1 MSTLCQSRRYCLL
14 RLYSFSHFEQL
25 ADVQMLAM
33 LSCVFSQHRGTKIS
47 PITAELDDRQRHA
60 GYSPVW
66 YRSGSRDR
74 EFSRDYFQSEEIAR
88 SLLKPNV
95 SNMPVR
101 LESRKTASMPH
112 SANSSVG
119 ASNSDPMTP
128 FSTGGTPPS
137 LFRPS
142 RTGMDRTDSQ
152 SASISTSP
160 EQHRHAH
167 RLNSNLASAFTASF
181 SRPFSF
187 TASTS
192 SSPPTTNSRKPL
204 SPAGSYLGAAPSVL
218 PRASTNNFG
227 KSSTIT
233 EDPKSGYSLS
243 ASDAEDEM
251 SGPKRPA
258 FNIRLKNQDQ
268 FHNDGYVDVPLLDPS
283 QESRCHA
290 YRESYAH
297 MLYIWQMP
305 LARCEILKYGSA
317 PSNSPS
323 PEHGQRLPLIAIGK
337 ASVAKTLSDTGEST
351 LDLRNHCTTC
361 TTALPPRSLD
371 QECPFCTSPQSPLI
385 CLFCASLIRGLCS
398 PCLLCGH
405 VLHFSCRSRLLAL
418 SQSPNSASKPQLC
431 ISGCGCDCASHAV
444 VEVEYPSRRKS
455 STSVTVTGDSTVDE
469 QEQAASRDMAQEDED
484 AWKDIAYESLAR
496 NLRGRYLTPRPSR
509 IWRGGM

>member
-1 MSTLCQSRRYCLL
+1 M
-14 RLYSFSHFEQL
+14 
-25 ADVQMLAM
+25 ADIQMLAM
-33 LSCVFSQHRGTKIS
+33 LSCVFSQSQGRKIS
-47 PITAELDDRQRHA
+47 SIPAEFYGRHRHA
-60 GYSPVW
+60 G
-66 YRSGSRDR
+66 RSSVRYHSGGRDR
-74 EFSRDYFQSEEIAR
+74 EYSRDYFQSEEIAR

-101 LESRKTASMPH
+101 LDSRKTLSMPQ

-137 LFRPS
+137 LFRSS
-142 RTGMDRTDSQ
+142 RTNMERTDSQ
-152 SASISTSP
+152 TASISTSP

-167 RLNSNLASAFTASF
+167 RSNSNLASAFTASF

-187 TASTS
+187 TASSS
-192 SSPPTTNSRKPL
+192 SSPPTTYSRKHL
-204 SPAGSYLGAAPSVL
+204 SPAGSYLGAPPSMVA
-218 PRASTNNFG
+218 RASPGFSG

-233 EDPKSGYSLS
+233 EDPKSAYSLS

-251 SGPKRPA
+251 SGPKNPI

-268 FHNDGYVDVPLLDPS
+268 FHNDGYVNVPLLDPS
-283 QESRCHA
+283 QEWRYRA

-305 LARCEILKYGSA
+305 LASCEILKYNSA
-317 PSNSPS
+317 PSNSPPS
-323 PEHGQRLPLIAIGK
+323 EHGQSLPLIAIGK
-337 ASVAKTLSDTGEST
+337 VTAAKTLPDTRGST
-351 LDLRNHCTTC
+351 LNLQNHCTTC
-361 TTALPPRSLD
+361 TTALPFQFSNQNCL
-371 QECPFCTSPQSPLI
+371 FCTSPQIPLI
-385 CLFCASLIRGLCS
+385 CLFCASLIRGLSS

-418 SQSPNSASKPQLC
+418 SQSSISGPRTQLC

-455 STSVTVTGDSTVDE
+455 SASMTVTGDSTVDE
-469 QEQAASRDMAQEDED
+469 QEQAAWRDMAHEDED
-484 AWKDIAYESLAR
+484 AWEDVAYESLAR
-496 NLRGRYLTPRPSR
+496 NLRGRYLTPKPSR
-509 IWRGGM
+509 IWRGGS

>member
-1 MSTLCQSRRYCLL
+1 
-14 RLYSFSHFEQL
+14 
-25 ADVQMLAM
+25 M
-33 LSCVFSQHRGTKIS
+33 LSCVFSQSRGTKK
-47 PITAELDDRQRHA
+47 PTITAGLDERHRHA
-60 GYSPVW
+60 GRFPVR
-66 YRSGSRDR
+66 YQSGSRDR

-95 SNMPVR
+95 SDMPVR
-101 LESRKTASMPH
+101 LNSRKTLSMPH

-137 LFRPS
+137 LFRS
-142 RTGMDRTDSQ
+142 NRTNMERTDSQ

-167 RLNSNLASAFTASF
+167 RSNSNLASAFTASF

-187 TASTS
+187 TASAS
-192 SSPPTTNSRKPL
+192 SSPPTTYSRKRL

-218 PRASTNNFG
+218 TRASTSFFG
-227 KSSTIT
+227 KSYTIT
-233 EDPKSGYSLS
+233 EDPKSAYSLS

-251 SGPKRPA
+251 SGPKIPV

-283 QESRCHA
+283 QEWRYQA

-297 MLYIWQMP
+297 MLYIWQVP
-305 LARCEILKYGSA
+305 LASCEILKYSSA
-317 PSNSPS
+317 PTKSRSS
-323 PEHGQRLPLIAIGK
+323 EHSQSLPLIAIGK
-337 ASVAKTLSDTGEST
+337 ITAAKTFPDPEKCT
-351 LDLRNHCTTC
+351 LILRNHCTTC
-361 TTALPPRSLD
+361 ATALSLQPSNQD
-371 QECPFCTSPQSPLI
+371 CPFCTSPRSPLI
-385 CLFCASLIRGLCS
+385 CLFCASLIRGLSS
-398 PCLLCGH
+398 PCLFCGH

-418 SQSPNSASKPQLC
+418 SQSPTSAPRTQLC

-444 VEVEYPSRRKS
+444 VEVDYPSRRKS
-455 STSVTVTGDSTVDE
+455 SASMTVTGDSTVDE
-469 QEQAASRDMAQEDED
+469 QEQAAWRDATPEDED
-484 AWKDIAYESLAR
+484 AWEDVAYESLAR

-509 IWRGGM
+509 IWRGGT